1 MTQFHARFARVE
13 CEVVF
18 GFQGPRVAEERR
30 AMAADD
36 VGPSYARSVCTFRK
50 VGFEVEPDPVDWR
63 TGDRDDLLKFSDHFV
78 ERLSFVDTATRE
90 WTGLVAYWITGKSSE
105 FFPGPNER

>member
-1 MTQFHARFARVE
+1 MKWCSVSKALVSPKSGERWLRVTSAHHM
-13 CEVVF
+13 
-18 GFQGPRVAEERR
+18 P
-30 AMAADD
+30 
-36 VGPSYARSVCTFRK
+36 RSVCIFRK
-50 VGFEVEPDPVDWR
+50 VGFEVEPYPVDRR
-63 TGDRDDLLKFSDHFV
+63 TGGRDDLLKFSDHFV